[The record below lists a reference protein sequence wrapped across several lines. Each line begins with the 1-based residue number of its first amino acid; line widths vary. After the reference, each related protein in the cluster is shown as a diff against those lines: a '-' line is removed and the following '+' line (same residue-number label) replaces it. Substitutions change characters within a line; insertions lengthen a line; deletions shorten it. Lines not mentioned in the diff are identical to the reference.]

1 MVEEGIVLGHVVSLR
16 GLEVDKAKI
25 DIISSFLYPSCARE
39 VRSFLVQAS
48 FYRRFIKYYS
58 TLMQIISQKSRFCV

>member
-1 MVEEGIVLGHVVSLR
+1 VPLR

-25 DIISSFLYPSCARE
+25 DIFSSLLYPSCVRE

-48 FYRRFIKYYS
+48 FYRRFIKDYN